1 MDKRQKSTL
10 RSQHIRIADELI
22 LDEDFYAAL
31 RRDKIFTNG
40 MLDLIKA
47 EAKPRDRVYKM
58 LELLEKRGPK
68 AFENFVWILKENY
81 EWLAKE
87 LEDQYNKR
95 LQQTQQERDKHDQGS
110 VQYETYPKYFSQDI
124 YNRVEEYSNPNN
136 RAVST
141 TTHHQRARH
150 TMIPTQESVSAGYCY
165 NKDSQQFFPTPGYN
179 LAVVPQHYSQQQHQD
194 GGLDT
199 TDNIV
204 QTFNETNSEP
214 QRKQYKDACM
224 SPIGIIES
232 PRKSV
237 HATSG
242 PKELKNDRHETESE
256 EDSCDQGFDEIKS
269 QTATVTTLTND
280 DVESQ
285 ITSTTEARSEG
296 FEHTDIVDG
305 PEDVN
310 VGLDEN
316 DEDFPTSEVYY
327 DCVRR
332 GSSHFSQFDEEV
344 FQHELSM
351 HDDENDVS
359 RSEISFEHT
368 EAFQIQIEAMKNM
381 YIKLVGI
388 TFENEDT
395 DDTDENEVTWEMID
409 CEMDR
414 LINRLENSDDMKM
427 IRKCYDL
434 FPEKERKQPLN
445 MCIESVLADK
455 KELDNKLRDKQKEID
470 QMVFDLWKHQQDMS
484 NFKKLQKRL
493 TEKETEYN
501 NLKTSLDN
509 LEKDA
514 DTKFKQIA
522 EKDARIEALETKVKE
537 LQGDQM
543 RKLGMPTRRGA
554 QNQRRTSNIQGQS
567 PRRQSTNYTEPR
579 MSLMQGAYGNGN
591 QSPRNVTTAM
601 RRAPSNRR

>member
-40 MLDLIKA
+40 MLDLIKD

-58 LELLEKRGPK
+58 LELLEKRGPT

-95 LQQTQQERDKHDQGS
+95 LQQSQQERDKHDQRS
-110 VQYETYPKYFSQDI
+110 VQYETHPKYFSQDN
-124 YNRVEEYSNPNN
+124 YNRVEQYCNTNN

-150 TMIPTQESVSAGYCY
+150 TIIPTQESVSAGYYY

-179 LAVVPQHYSQQQHQD
+179 LAVVPQNHSQQQPQD
-194 GGLDT
+194 AGL
-199 TDNIV
+199 TD
-204 QTFNETNSEP
+204 SEP

-237 HATSG
+237 HAASG
-242 PKELKNDRHETESE
+242 PKESKNDRHDTQSE
-256 EDSCDQGFDEIKS
+256 AESCDQGFDEIKS

-280 DVESQ
+280 DAESQ

-296 FEHTDIVDG
+296 FENTDTVDG

-310 VGLDEN
+310 VGLNEN
-316 DEDFPTSEVYY
+316 DEEFPTGEVYY

-332 GSSHFSQFDEEV
+332 GSSRFSHFDEEV
-344 FQHELSM
+344 FQPELGM
-351 HDDENDVS
+351 HDDENDMS

-368 EAFQIQIEAMKNM
+368 EAFQIQMEAMRNM
-381 YIKLVGI
+381 YIKLLGV

-395 DDTDENEVTWEMID
+395 GDIDDNEVTWEMID

-414 LINRLENSDDMKM
+414 LIYRLKNSDDMKM

-455 KELDNKLRDKQKEID
+455 KELDNKHRDKQQEIE
-470 QMVFDLWKHQQDMS
+470 QMVSELWKHQQDMS

-493 TEKETEYN
+493 TDKETEYN

-554 QNQRRTSNIQGQS
+554 PNQRRVSNTQGQS

-579 MSLMQGAYGNGN
+579 MSLMQGAYGNGH
-591 QSPRNVTTAM
+591 QSPRNITTAM
-601 RRAPSNRR
+601 RRATSNRR